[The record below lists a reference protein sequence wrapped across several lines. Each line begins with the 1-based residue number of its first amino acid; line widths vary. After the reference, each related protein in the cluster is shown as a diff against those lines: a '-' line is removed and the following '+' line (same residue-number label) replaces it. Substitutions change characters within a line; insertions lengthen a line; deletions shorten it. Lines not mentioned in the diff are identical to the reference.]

1 MWHKTASTS
10 ALLVMALAL
19 GGCNTA
25 PTKEQTGAVLGGA
38 LGGVLGSQ
46 VGGGSGK
53 TAATIVGTL
62 AGAMIGGGIGRSMDA
77 TDQLRTVESLETT
90 RTGAATSWQ
99 NPDTG
104 HEYTVTPTKTYYEE
118 DRPCREYSVDAT
130 IGGQKEKVYNT
141 ACRMPDGSWQA
152 SN

>member
-1 MWHKTASTS
+1 MKHRISMS
-10 ALLVMALAL
+10 ICLIMGLVLA
-19 GGCNTA
+19 GCNTG
-25 PTKEQTGAVLGGA
+25 PTKEQTGTILGGA

-53 TAATIVGTL
+53 TAATIVGAL
-62 AGAMIGGGIGRSMDA
+62 AGAMIGGGIGRSMDE
-77 TDQLRTVESLETT
+77 TDRMRTMRSLETT
-90 RTGAATSWQ
+90 GTGTPTSWQ

-104 HEYTVTPTKTYYEE
+104 NEYTVTPTNTYYEA

-130 IGGQKEKVYNT
+130 IEGRQEKIHGT
-141 ACRMPDGSWQA
+141 ACRMSDGSWQA